1 MRIQDLL
8 QESKPSRQIEAAW
21 RNGRGDDR
29 MKVALIG
36 ATGMIGS
43 RILEELILREHL
55 VTAIARDV
63 GRVPGSPLVT
73 AHEGDI
79 YKKETVL
86 DHVRDCDVLVSAL
99 SPDIRYLE
107 RFVEAQEN
115 IVEIA
120 SQAGLKK
127 IIVIGGA
134 GNLKNSAGIK
144 VMETDGFPEAWKGTA
159 RIHEKALQV
168 YRNLQNPGF
177 IWISVSPAN
186 MVAPGK
192 RTGKYRL
199 SLDDTLVTDE
209 NGVSYISAEDF
220 SVLIADL
227 VEYDEFKNQRL
238 AAGSR

>member
-1 MRIQDLL
+1 
-8 QESKPSRQIEAAW
+8 
-21 RNGRGDDR
+21 

-43 RILEELILREHL
+43 RILEELILRDHL

-63 GRVPGSPLVT
+63 GRIPTSPLVS
-73 AHEGDI
+73 AQEGDI

-86 DHVRDCDVLVSAL
+86 DRIRDCEVLVSAL
-99 SPDIRYLE
+99 SPDIRHPE
-107 RFVEAQEN
+107 RFVEAQKN
-115 IVEIA
+115 LVEIA
-120 SQAGLKK
+120 SQAGVKK
-127 IIVIGGA
+127 FIVIGGA
-134 GNLKNSAGIK
+134 GNLKNSVGIK
-144 VMETDGFPEAWKGTA
+144 VMETDGFKEAWKVTA

-168 YRNLQNPGF
+168 YKELQDPGF

-220 SVLIADL
+220 SVLIVDL
-227 VEYDEFKNQRL
+227 VENDGFRNQRI
-238 AAGSR
+238 AAGS